1 MNPMEIDQII
11 EILIAFV
18 MLISLLV
25 LWRCLKWKLLFP
37 LFLAVIIYMSGN
49 VIELVSF
56 HLINKIENVKNE
68 QNIVEI
74 NNDYSP
80 GVKMMRLALNVKS
93 TAWIIIVLSCFGI
106 IITKWKIP
114 NQRIHTDGVP
124 PPGDA

>member
-1 MNPMEIDQII
+1 MNPMEIDKII

-37 LFLAVIIYMSGN
+37 LFLAVIIHLSGN
-49 VIELVSF
+49 VIELVGF
-56 HLINKIENVKNE
+56 HLINKIEPVKNE

-80 GVKMMRLALNVKS
+80 GLKMIRLALNVKS
-93 TAWIIIVLSCFGI
+93 AAWIIIVLSCLGI
-106 IITKWKIP
+106 IITKWKIS